1 MNDKRQVGYIVFGVL
16 SADEIR
22 KMSVC
27 EVNDPKKVG
36 YGTVYD
42 PRMGPTDSHADCET
56 CKQNDEDCTG
66 HFGHIELNVPIVH
79 SLYYKRVLQFLNCI
93 CSTCYRFLMVKDQL
107 ALTGI
112 LKYKNEARFAQI
124 LDKIA
129 KVDICCHDNCGKDQP
144 KFRFSVAEHTYYKV
158 YIENKKKVSVEVTTE
173 ELYKVFDS
181 VPDEDV
187 VLMGFDPKLVHPRN
201 YILTVIPVLPPCAR
215 PYVQADGKI
224 CDDDLTVQY
233 IEIVKNNNSLREK
246 DPDDK
251 KPVLNENKRE
261 AAIRNLRFRIQ
272 TTWNNSKNKAKH
284 ATSNRPIKCIKK
296 RLTGKDNQM
305 RSNMSGKRCN
315 RTGRTVIGPDPTL
328 RVNEVGIPEE
338 IAKILT
344 VPVKVSTFNL
354 DVMQDIV
361 NSGKIDSLIKPDEKT
376 VVSLKKFRKGTR
388 LIHGDIIHRGKEK
401 LVVQTGRD
409 QEVKEGDRVE
419 RNGEFLKK
427 LIPSNREYKIT
438 EGWTVNQPLY
448 DGLFVA
454 YGRQPSL
461 WAGSMMGMKIVIK
474 PGKTFRHNLA
484 VCKAQNSDEHLDK
497 SGFNKDL
504 MSNLID
510 KQKITLSTSET
521 GDLKRLLSPSRD

>member
-1 MNDKRQVGYIVFGVL
+1 MNDKRQVGYIMFGVL
-16 SADEIR
+16 SSDEIR

-27 EVNDPKKVG
+27 EVTDPKKAG

-42 PRMGPTDSHADCET
+42 PRMGTTDSSVECET

-66 HFGHIELNVPIVH
+66 HFGHIELNVPMVH

-93 CSTCYRFLMVKDQL
+93 CIHCYRFLMIKDQL
-107 ALTGI
+107 ALAGI
-112 LKYKNEARFAQI
+112 LKYKNEARFIQI
-124 LDKIA
+124 LEKLK
-129 KVDICCHDNCGKDQP
+129 KVDICCHDDCGKDQP
-144 KFRFSVAEHTYYKV
+144 KFRFSVAESRYYKV
-158 YIENKKKVSVEVTTE
+158 YVEKKTKISVQITTE
-173 ELYKVFDS
+173 ELHKIFDN

-215 PYVQADGKI
+215 PYVYADGKI

-233 IEIVKNNNSLREK
+233 IEIVKINNSLKER
-246 DPDDK
+246 DPDDVSNK
-251 KPVLNENKRE
+251 KPVMNETNRE
-261 AAIRNLRFRIQ
+261 KTIANLRFRIQ
-272 TTWNNSKNKAKH
+272 TTWNNGKNKAKH

-296 RLTGKDNQM
+296 RLTGKENQM

-315 RTGRTVIGPDPTL
+315 RTARTVIGPDPTL

-354 DVMQDIV
+354 DVMQGVV
-361 NSGKIDSLIKPDEKT
+361 NSGKIDSIIKPDEKT
-376 VVSLKKFRKGTR
+376 VVNLKKFRKGTR
-388 LIHGDIIHRGKEK
+388 LIHGDIIHRNGEK

-427 LIPSNREYKIT
+427 LIPANREYKVT
-438 EGWTVNQPLY
+438 EGWTINQPLY

-461 WAGSMMGMKIVIK
+461 WANSMMGMKIVVK

-484 VCKAQNSDEHLDK
+484 VAKGLNADGSMIKHFQ
-497 SGFNKDL
+497 
-504 MSNLID
+504 
-510 KQKITLSTSET
+510 
-521 GDLKRLLSPSRD
+521 